1 MKLYLSLLVILMV
14 THACWSQCR
23 NANWWGSFDRT
34 GWSTCDSTTE
44 YLTGFFRNDQW
55 QNDPIYLL
63 EEGTCCKAPAP
74 IQDQA
79 STCTNANWWGVL
91 DSIHRWG
98 VCPDGYFLQGLYR
111 TAGNNLHNIEE
122 GRCCKPDNLP
132 NSYPHC
138 YDHDVSSSFNSK
150 GWINCD
156 DGYYLTG
163 IYRGGC
169 NILHCIDK
177 FRCCKLELGGCNVE

>member
-111 TAGNNLHNIEE
+111 TAGEVATY
-122 GRCCKPDNLP
+122 CTASTSSDVA
-132 NSYPHC
+132 NSSLV
-138 YDHDVSSSFNSK
+138 DVTSS
-150 GWINCD
+150 D
-156 DGYYLTG
+156 DRLTRF
-163 IYRGGC
+163 ILGC
-169 NILHCIDK
+169 
-177 FRCCKLELGGCNVE
+177 